1 MKIAQISDIH
11 SGSFFNK
18 TAVKGGVEM
27 LLAEKPDVVFF
38 TGDLVNNVS
47 EEVDNYIDMYLDIVT
62 LILLISSNKKLWF
75 LKIGIVQINQIFRN
89 FSSKINIVKF
99 NIFNIIY
106 RGFSYG
112 KFITS
117 SAT

>member
-1 MKIAQISDIH
+1 MTIELSTIS
-11 SGSFFNK
+11 
-18 TAVKGGVEM
+18 V
-27 LLAEKPDVVFF
+27 L
-38 TGDLVNNVS
+38 
-47 EEVDNYIDMYLDIVT
+47 VDNHIDMYLDIIT
-62 LILLISSNKKLWF
+62 LILLISSHKKLWF
-75 LKIGIVQINQIFRN
+75 LKTGIVQINQIFRN

-117 SAT
+117 SATRSIRCI